1 MQTDSQIHLRVP
13 AATKARWV
21 RESRAAGMRL
31 TEWIVQRVQRVERK
45 EMQMQTVN
53 TYIAVT
59 TSSRIDE
66 DARAAADAIN
76 RSMAASGDSLN
87 RDAVE
92 DEVASY
98 DKFAGRLA
106 VEAFD
111 VEVDE

>member
-1 MQTDSQIHLRVP
+1 MTDALIHLRVP
-13 AATKARWV
+13 AELKARWV
-21 RESRAAGMRL
+21 RESRSAGMRL
-31 TEWIVQRVQRVERK
+31 TDWIVSRVERK
-45 EMQMQTVN
+45 EMQMQTVT

>member
-1 MQTDSQIHLRVP
+1 MTDNRARITVTPGGTWISEEKIM
-13 AATKARWV
+13 AT
-21 RESRAAGMRL
+21 
-31 TEWIVQRVQRVERK
+31 IV
-45 EMQMQTVN
+45 

-76 RSMAASGDSLN
+76 RSMAVSGDSLD

-92 DEVASY
+92 AEVASY
-98 DKFAGRLA
+98 KKLAGCLA
-106 VEAFD
+106 VEAVE

>member
-1 MQTDSQIHLRVP
+1 M
-13 AATKARWV
+13 ATI
-21 RESRAAGMRL
+21 
-31 TEWIVQRVQRVERK
+31 T
-45 EMQMQTVN
+45 

-76 RSMAASGDSLN
+76 RSMAASGESLD

-92 DEVASY
+92 AEVASY
-98 DKFAGRLA
+98 DKFTGRLA
-106 VEAFD
+106 IEAVE